1 MKLFLPLIASILI
14 LFSACKSASMF
25 ETPNSLRNINAKLYL
40 ANGKTVEGKLI
51 IDLHNSFGSP
61 VKLYLPDDKKP
72 QKYDLSDVEGYEIRG
87 EYYELKEIKSGISL
101 GKNRSFMK
109 RLTPA
114 VSRIHLYENTEKNTN
129 TSTDRNGIST
139 SRVSYETQYY
149 MQFPD
154 ETGNGVWA
162 VNSTKFVPNFDEKMS
177 RLVQDCPAL
186 ASKIA
191 NKEQGYFYAQVS
203 LFKEKRADVL
213 WNIIS
218 EYNKCK

>member
-1 MKLFLPLIASILI
+1 
-14 LFSACKSASMF
+14 MF